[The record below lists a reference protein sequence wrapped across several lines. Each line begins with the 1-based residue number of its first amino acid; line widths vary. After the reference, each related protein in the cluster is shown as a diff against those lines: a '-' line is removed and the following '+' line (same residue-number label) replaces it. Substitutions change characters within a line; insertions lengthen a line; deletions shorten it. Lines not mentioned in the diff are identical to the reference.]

1 MARGIMKANYGRT
14 LLQKVREKYW
24 KEEHRRNHWRRYV
37 MSADTRLK
45 ELGLELPSAAAP
57 VGNYVPAVRSGNLVF
72 LSGHG
77 PVGKDRVVTGKLG
90 VDLTVEEGYEA
101 AKIVAIGLL
110 GSLKDLIGDLDKVRR
125 IVKLLGMVNCDPAFM
140 EQPGVIDG
148 ASDLLVEVFGE
159 KGKHARSAV
168 GMNALPFN
176 IAVEIEMIVEVE
188 D

>member
-1 MARGIMKANYGRT
+1 MKAKLGT
-14 LLQKVREKYW
+14 PLLQKVREKSW
-24 KEEHRRNHWRRYV
+24 KEEHRRTHWGRYA
-37 MSADTRLK
+37 MSADARLK
-45 ELGLELPSAAAP
+45 ELGIELPSAAAP

-110 GSLKDLIGDLDKVRR
+110 GSLRDLIGDLDKVRR
-125 IVKLLGMVNCDPAFM
+125 VVKLLGMVNCDPAFM
-140 EQPGVIDG
+140 EQPGVING